1 MNKIKAVKKE
11 QSTLEPKWVHL
22 SGPIAD
28 DAYLLIMQGGRYSIN
43 LRRRR
48 MRRRK
53 EATVSLNN
61 RWAANEVTIL
71 GPVT

>member
-1 MNKIKAVKKE
+1 MGKQQNIFE
-11 QSTLEPKWVHL
+11 HGWVYL
-22 SGPIAD
+22 SVPIAD
-28 DAYLLIMQGGRYSIN
+28 DAYLLIMQGSRYSIN

-61 RWAANEVTIL
+61 RWEANEVTIL
-71 GPVT
+71 

>member
-11 QSTLEPKWVHL
+11 LSTLEQKWVHL
-22 SGPIAD
+22 SVPIAD

-61 RWAANEVTIL
+61 GWEGNEVPIL
-71 GPVT
+71 